1 MCASEIFL
9 KLTPCFL
16 SYVFN
21 SLIFNYLLQYICT
34 MILTELVFSIWH
46 YCIILIF
53 IFVHSWN
60 LLLFPLHFF
69 FFFFF
74 FFFLFF
80 ALLFFF
86 FFLLC
91 FFLDFFFVSSSF
103 FFFFFYTHFF
113 LSFCKRL
120 TGSGK
125 RNVRTKIKQ
134 VQRELLG
141 SGFLQTFWSSSVVWI
156 ILHE

>member
-69 FFFFF
+69 FFFF
-74 FFFLFF
+74 
-80 ALLFFF
+80 
-86 FFLLC
+86 
-91 FFLDFFFVSSSF
+91 
-103 FFFFFYTHFF
+103 YTHFF

-141 SGFLQTFWSSSVVWI
+141 SGFLQTFWSSSVV
-156 ILHE
+156 

>member
-1 MCASEIFL
+1 VCASEIFL

-53 IFVHSWN
+53 FFVHSWN

-69 FFFFF
+69 FFFFIHIF
-74 FFFLFF
+74 
-80 ALLFFF
+80 
-86 FFLLC
+86 
-91 FFLDFFFVSSSF
+91 SF
-103 FFFFFYTHFF
+103 IYA
-113 LSFCKRL
+113 K
-120 TGSGK
+120 G
-125 RNVRTKIKQ
+125 
-134 VQRELLG
+134 LLG
-141 SGFLQTFWSSSVVWI
+141 VGKEISGPKSNKSKENFWALAFYRLFG
-156 ILHE
+156 LHL